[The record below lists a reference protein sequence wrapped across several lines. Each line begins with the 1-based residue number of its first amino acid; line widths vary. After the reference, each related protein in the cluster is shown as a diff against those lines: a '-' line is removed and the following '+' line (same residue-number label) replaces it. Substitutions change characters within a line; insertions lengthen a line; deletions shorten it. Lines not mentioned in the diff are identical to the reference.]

1 MGEVE
6 SIKGWQIQLNLIL
19 ELADLGYRM
28 RTDIARYMV
37 NEVDIS
43 SFINTEITEKIQV
56 WSIG

>member
-1 MGEVE
+1 MTAAEMGEVE

-37 NEVDIS
+37 NEGDIQ
-43 SFINTEITEKIQV
+43 K
-56 WSIG
+56 